1 MKPANKMETKMNL
14 FLGKTLK
21 TNLTIDT
28 FVPSYGFGM
37 GETFYVVCD
46 HIGSIFTTI
55 YPRELE
61 RFYEEAK

>member
-1 MKPANKMETKMNL
+1 MNL